1 MSARDTILE
10 KSYAL
15 FVASGYRATTVSDIC
30 ASAHVTKGAFYH
42 HWESKEALFRDLL
55 MDHYLPHLEQIRD
68 SCARGGESPAAEFL
82 AVFRLMGEAV
92 ASLNADISLP
102 GAQFGAY
109 YLLLEGLNYEPSFR
123 DAVASYYED
132 IVRVVS
138 GIVVRGMTSG
148 AFRSGL
154 DAGAEATAAIAGIE
168 GAGILVM
175 TMRGQSPARLM
186 ETLGTLHLEK
196 ILAR

>member
-1 MSARDTILE
+1 MSARDAILE

-15 FVASGYRATTVSDIC
+15 FVAAGYRAATVSDIC

-55 MDHYLPHLEQIRD
+55 MNHYLPHLDQIRD
-68 SCARGGESPAAEFL
+68 SCALGGKNPAAEFL
-82 AVFRLMGEAV
+82 TVFRLMGEAV
-92 ASLNADISLP
+92 AALNAEQGLP

-132 IVRVVS
+132 IVRIVS
-138 GIVVRGMTSG
+138 GIVERGVSSG

-154 DAGAEATAAIAGIE
+154 DARAEAFAAIAGIE

-175 TMRGQSPARLM
+175 TMRGQDPVSLM
-186 ETLGTLHLEK
+186 ETLGAAHLEK